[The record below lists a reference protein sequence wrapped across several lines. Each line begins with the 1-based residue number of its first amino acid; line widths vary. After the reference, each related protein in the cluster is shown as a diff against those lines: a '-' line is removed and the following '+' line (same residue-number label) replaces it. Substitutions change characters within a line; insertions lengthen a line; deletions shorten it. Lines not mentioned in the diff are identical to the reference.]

1 MKQTQGRAKMN
12 KIGKI
17 ATTII
22 LLVVALMIVVLT
34 NLDRS
39 IKTAV
44 ETIGPEL
51 TGSEVTLNS
60 VDLSLTDAKGSFSG
74 LRVGNPRGFAA
85 ADAFKL
91 ELISFAMDAE
101 HLAGNSI
108 VIDSLRIVAPEITM
122 ERVGGR
128 SNLDQIQANIANYL
142 GADNGQEST
151 DAEGKKFIIRDLRI
165 TDAVVH
171 YAILGDKG
179 LDLEL
184 PDLHLTDIGGSAE
197 GGNGVSGAEA
207 AAEIISAITRAAG
220 KAVSQSGAVK
230 EMGKSLED
238 QIKEKASGLKG
249 LFGNKN

>member
-1 MKQTQGRAKMN
+1 MN

-17 ATTII
+17 TTTII
-22 LLVVALMIVVLT
+22 LLVVVLMIVVLS
-34 NLDRS
+34 NLDRG

-51 TGSEVTLNS
+51 TGSEVTLSS

-74 LRVGNPRGFAA
+74 LRVGNPQGFAA

-91 ELISFAMDAE
+91 GLISFAMDAE
-101 HLAGNSI
+101 HLADNTI

-122 ERVGGR
+122 ERADGQ
-128 SNLDQIQANIANYL
+128 SNLDRIQANIASYL
-142 GADNGQEST
+142 GTGSDSDSEEQS
-151 DAEGKKFIIRDLRI
+151 GKKFIIRDLRI

-171 YAILGDKG
+171 YAILGGKG

-184 PDLHLTDIGGSAE
+184 PDLHLTNIGGSAE
-197 GGNGVSGAEA
+197 GGDGVSGAEA
-207 AAEIISAITRAAG
+207 AAEIIGAITRAAG
-220 KAVSQSGAVK
+220 KAVSQSGAIK
-230 EMGKSLED
+230 DMGKSLED
-238 QIKEKASGLKG
+238 QIKEKAGSLKG

>member
-1 MKQTQGRAKMN
+1 MN

-17 ATTII
+17 TTTII
-22 LLVVALMIVVLT
+22 LLVVLLMIVVLT
-34 NLDRS
+34 NLDRG

-51 TGSEVTLNS
+51 TGSEVTLSS

-74 LRVGNPRGFAA
+74 LRVGNPQGFES

-91 ELISFAMDAE
+91 GLISFA
-101 HLAGNSI
+101 LASDTI

-128 SNLDQIQANIANYL
+128 SNLDQIQANIAAYL
-142 GADNGQEST
+142 GTDSSQESS
-151 DAEGKKFIIRDLRI
+151 DAEGKKFIIRDMRI

-184 PDLHLTDIGGSAE
+184 PDLHLTDIGGSTE
-197 GGNGVSGAEA
+197 GGGGVSGAEA
-207 AAEIISAITRAAG
+207 AAEIIGAITRAAG
-220 KAVSQSGAVK
+220 KAVSQSGAIK
-230 EMGKSLED
+230 DMGRSLED
-238 QIKEKASGLKG
+238 QIKEKAGGLKG